1 MLQLLREWPPGY
13 GGVERVAH
21 ELANAW
27 AAHSKPSNVYTLVA
41 QRRFS
46 DQHDP
51 LPVEYRRIELPR
63 LRLGELL
70 IPLPS
75 RTLVRLLRSGEPLH
89 AHLPC
94 PTVLLL
100 AALAK
105 ALQPRRM
112 VTVHWHAFLSVTPTL
127 KGRLI
132 SLYQGLALQ
141 LLHRFDRVIT
151 TSPVLQDALINSG
164 LSPNR
169 TSLLPCCLSPRQE
182 ELALNLERPA
192 VNSSTVSGR
201 AAAPPALRL
210 ISISRLGSYKR
221 VDWLLDALYCTTRT
235 LQTRGQAIALHLDVV
250 GDGPQRQRLEHQAQ
264 ELLPG
269 LVSFHGRVDEAFKL
283 ALLERADLLVLLA
296 SSCNEAF
303 GIVQL
308 EAMACG
314 VPAVALQL
322 PQSGMHWVSRN
333 QALPWSGELA
343 ALPELIANLACD
355 RVLRIRARQAARERY
370 LELFRRQHWLKQLE
384 AALQQ

>member
-27 AAHSKPSNVYTLVA
+27 AEQGRVSDVFTLVA
-41 QRRFS
+41 QPQLSR
-46 DQHDP
+46 QHDP
-51 LPVEYRRIELPR
+51 LLVAYRRSALTR
-63 LRLGELL
+63 LKLGDLL

-75 RTLVRLLRSGEPLH
+75 RTLIRLLRSGEPLH

-105 ALQPRRM
+105 ALQPQRM
-112 VTVHWHAFLSVTPTL
+112 VTVHWHAFLSVSPAL
-127 KGRLI
+127 KGRLT
-132 SLYQGLALQ
+132 SLYQELAMR
-141 LLHRFDRVIT
+141 LLPLFDRVVT
-151 TSPVLQDALINSG
+151 TSPVLQEALIDSG
-164 LSPNR
+164 LNPSR
-169 TSLLPCCLSPRQE
+169 TSLLPCCLSARQE
-182 ELALNLERPA
+182 ALALNLGRPA
-192 VNSSTVSGR
+192 VSSSTVSSR
-201 AAAPPALRL
+201 AAPPPALRL

-221 VDWLLDALYCTTRT
+221 VDWLLDALHRATKT
-235 LQTRGQAIALHLDVV
+235 LQTRGRAIALHLDVV
-250 GDGPQRQRLEHQAQ
+250 GDGPDRQRFEQQAQ
-264 ELLPG
+264 DLLPG
-269 LVSFHGRVDEAFKL
+269 LVSFHGRVDEPRKL
-283 ALLERADLLVLLA
+283 ALLKRADLLVLLA

-333 QALPWSGELA
+333 EALPWSGELA

-355 RVLRIRARQAARERY
+355 RVLQMRARQAARERY
-370 LELFRRQHWLKQLE
+370 LELFRRQRWLKQLE
-384 AALQQ
+384 AVL